1 MSERTNLRVYRFDP
15 DAVFEGGLVGA
26 VERMQLEGDAKLLD
40 ALFVTHDASTG
51 ELAAV
56 DLASGSAGGTFASML
71 DFRLDAGRRRAITE
85 RTLAT
90 HRGGVPRPLIEEIAA
105 TLDAGAAIFV
115 VLHTGRAPTALD
127 DAVARCRGRLIADEP
142 VDATA
147 LAHVGPPL
155 RAAAVSAPP
164 GE

>member
-1 MSERTNLRVYRFDP
+1 MSGPAQLCVYRFEP

-26 VERMQLEGDAKLLD
+26 VERMQLGGDATLLD
-40 ALFVTHDASTG
+40 ALFVTRDASTG

-71 DFRLDAGRRRAITE
+71 DFRLDADRRRAITE
-85 RTLAT
+85 RTLAE
-90 HRGGVPRPLIEEIAA
+90 HRGGVPRPLIEEIAVG
-105 TLDAGAAIFV
+105 LDAGAAIFV
-115 VLHTGRAPTALD
+115 VLHTGGALTVLD
-127 DAVARCRGRLIADEP
+127 DAVTRSGGRLIVDEP

-147 LAHVGPPL
+147 LAQVGPRL

-164 GE
+164 D